1 MASRSKESSK
11 LILSVVK
18 STSATGVN
26 TLASRIMSH
35 LNPATTDAVV
45 LSLGTK
51 LGEMQQLVVD
61 SVSRQD
67 AATISA

>member
-1 MASRSKESSK
+1 MATRANESSK
-11 LILSVVK
+11 ILVRVV
-18 STSATGVN
+18 TGTTAAGVN

-51 LGEMQQLVVD
+51 LGDMQDLTVD
-61 SVSRQD
+61 SIARQD
-67 AATISA
+67 AATITA